1 MTQTG
6 SSATRRPVFQPKVA
20 LAAVF
25 GTTVEWY
32 DFALYG
38 TAAALVFN
46 KVYFPDS
53 DPLVGTVLAYGTFAI
68 GFLARPLGGAYFGE
82 RGDTRGRKGVLVAT
96 LLMMGLAT
104 TAIGLL
110 PTHAQI
116 GVAAPVLL
124 TLLRFV
130 QGFAAGGEK
139 TGALI
144 ILFENAPPKWRG
156 LLTSLPAIG
165 TGTGTLLSTGAFAL
179 TTGLLSEDAFLDWG
193 WRIPFLLSAGL
204 TFFGLWVRRSLP
216 ETAEFQQA
224 QEGQQAQGA
233 GPDAATPPRPLR
245 QRIAESRCVAA
256 WRRYPKEML
265 IVIGAGAAENAGYY
279 VFGTFSVTYAEDRG
293 LSTSALLTGISLV
306 AAVKLVTVPAFGAL
320 SDRIGRRPVS
330 IGGALVLLAA
340 AWPFFAVIDGGHTWG
355 IWLALFITLGI
366 GQSAVL
372 GSQPAFFAELFD
384 TTVRFSAVG
393 IANNI
398 GTVLTG
404 GLAPM
409 LASALLLWFDH
420 SVTGV
425 VVFIALMSALTVV
438 TVALA
443 RETRGAAEPTEETAG
458 RKQDVQTAQ

>member
-1 MTQTG
+1 MTTPTQPPG
-6 SSATRRPVFQPKVA
+6 RRPLVQPRVA
-20 LAAVF
+20 LAAIF

-38 TAAALVFN
+38 IAAGLVFN
-46 KVYFPDS
+46 KLYFPGS
-53 DPLVGTVLAYGTFAI
+53 SPLVGTILAFGTFAI

-82 RGDTRGRKGVLVAT
+82 RGDTKGRKGVLVAT
-96 LLMMGLAT
+96 LLLMGAAT
-104 TAIGLL
+104 TGIGLL
-110 PTHAQI
+110 PTYGHI
-116 GVAAPVLL
+116 GIAAPILL
-124 TLLRFV
+124 TALRFV

-165 TGTGTLLSTGAFAL
+165 TGTGTLLSTGAFAVI
-179 TTGLLSEDAFLDWG
+179 TGLLSEDAFLSWG
-193 WRIPFLLSAGL
+193 WRVPFLLSAVL

-216 ETAEFQQA
+216 ETADFQR
-224 QEGQQAQGA
+224 E
-233 GPDAATPPRPLR
+233 ATPQTPAPALPLR
-245 QRIAESRCVAA
+245 RRIAGSRCMSA

-279 VFGTFSVTYAEDRG
+279 VFGTFSLTYADDRG
-293 LSTSALLTGISLV
+293 LATAGLLSGITAI
-306 AAVKLVTVPAFGAL
+306 AAVKLLTVPLFGAL

-330 IGGALVLLAA
+330 ILGAALLLAS
-340 AWPFFAVIDGGHTWG
+340 AWPFFQIVDTGSTWA
-355 IWLALFITLGI
+355 IWAALFVTLGI

-384 TTVRFSAVG
+384 TSVRFSAVG

-409 LASALLLWFDH
+409 LCSALLLWFDH
-420 SVTGV
+420 SITGV
-425 VVFIALMSALTVV
+425 VLFIALMSALTIV
-438 TVALA
+438 TVGLA
-443 RETRGAAEPTEETAG
+443 RETRHTPGDGTAPTGPIGLQKT
-458 RKQDVQTAQ
+458 R

>member
-1 MTQTG
+1 M
-6 SSATRRPVFQPKVA
+6 SEVASRRRLLQPRTA
-20 LAAVF
+20 IAAVF

-38 TAAALVFN
+38 TAASLVFN
-46 KVYFPDS
+46 KLYFPDS
-53 DPLVGTVLAYGTFAI
+53 DPLVGTILAYGTFAI

-82 RGDTRGRKGVLVAT
+82 KGDTQGRKKVLVAT
-96 LLMMGLAT
+96 LLLMGLAT

-110 PTHAQI
+110 PTYARI
-116 GVAAPVLL
+116 GVAAPLLL

-179 TTGLLSEDAFLDWG
+179 CTGLLSEDAFLAWG
-193 WRIPFLLSAGL
+193 WRIPFLLSAVL
-204 TFFGLWVRRSLP
+204 TLFGLWVRTSLD
-216 ETAEFQQA
+216 ETAEFK
-224 QEGQQAQGA
+224 ENGA
-233 GPDAATPPRPLR
+233 TVPRDRSGTWRERLAR
-245 QRIAESRCVAA
+245 TRFVEA

-279 VFGTFSVTYAEDRG
+279 IFGTFSVAYAEDRG
-293 LSTSALLTGISLV
+293 LSTAALLSGISIA

-320 SDRIGRRPVS
+320 SDRVGRRPVS
-330 IGGALVLLAA
+330 IGGALVLLLA
-340 AWPFFAVIDGGHTWG
+340 AWPFFTIVDGGNTAL
-355 IWLALFITLGI
+355 IWVALLVTLGA
-366 GQSAVL
+366 GQSAIL

-384 TTVRFSAVG
+384 TKVRFSAVG
-393 IANNI
+393 VANNI

-409 LASALLLWFDH
+409 LATALLLWFDH

-425 VVFIALMSALTVV
+425 VVFIALMSGLTAG
-438 TVALA
+438 TVILA
-443 RETRGAAEPTEETAG
+443 KETRHVEDPEGRSAAPAPTTMSS
-458 RKQDVQTAQ
+458 T

>member
-1 MTQTG
+1 MTT
-6 SSATRRPVFQPKVA
+6 SPHLRESRPLVQPRVA
-20 LAAVF
+20 LAAIF

-38 TAAALVFN
+38 IAASLVFN
-46 KVYFPDS
+46 KLYFPGS
-53 DPLVGTVLAYGTFAI
+53 SPLVGTILAFGTFAI
-68 GFLARPLGGAYFGE
+68 GFLARPLGGAFFGE
-82 RGDTRGRKGVLVAT
+82 RGDTRGRKSVLVAT
-96 LLMMGLAT
+96 LLLMGLAT
-104 TAIGLL
+104 TGIGLL
-110 PTHAQI
+110 PTYGHI
-116 GVAAPVLL
+116 GIAAPILL
-124 TLLRFV
+124 TALRFV

-179 TTGLLSEDAFLDWG
+179 ITGLLSEDAFLSWG
-193 WRIPFLLSAGL
+193 WRIPFLLSAVL
-204 TFFGLWVRRSLP
+204 TFFGLWVRRNLP
-216 ETAEFQQA
+216 ETADFQH
-224 QEGQQAQGA
+224 E
-233 GPDAATPPRPLR
+233 DAPQPAAPARPLGR
-245 QRIAESRCVAA
+245 RIAESRCVTA

-265 IVIGAGAAENAGYY
+265 VVIGAGAAENAGYY
-279 VFGTFSVTYAEDRG
+279 IFGTFSVTYADDRG
-293 LSTSALLTGISLV
+293 LATAGLLSGITAI
-306 AAVKLVTVPAFGAL
+306 AAVKLVTVPLFGAL

-330 IGGALVLLAA
+330 ILGAALLLAS
-340 AWPFFAVIDGGHTWG
+340 AWPFFQIIDTGQTWA
-355 IWLALFITLGI
+355 IWAALFVTLGI

-384 TTVRFSAVG
+384 TSVRFSAVG

-409 LASALLLWFDH
+409 LCSALLLWFDH

-425 VVFIALMSALTVV
+425 VIFIALMSALTIV
-438 TVALA
+438 TVSLA
-443 RETRGAAEPTEETAG
+443 RETRHTGAPDTAPKISADLQG
-458 RKQDVQTAQ
+458 AR

>member
-1 MTQTG
+1 M
-6 SSATRRPVFQPKVA
+6 SEVASRRRVFQPRVM

-38 TAAALVFN
+38 TAASLVFN

-53 DPLVGTVLAYGTFAI
+53 DPLVGTILAYGTFAI
-68 GFLARPLGGAYFGE
+68 GFVARPLGGAFFGE
-82 RGDTRGRKGVLVAT
+82 RGDTRGRKNVLVAT
-96 LLMMGLAT
+96 LLLMGLAT

-110 PTHAQI
+110 PTYGQI
-116 GVAAPVLL
+116 GVAAPLLL

-179 TTGLLSEDAFLDWG
+179 ATGLLSEEAFLAWG
-193 WRIPFLLSAGL
+193 WRVPFLLSAVL
-204 TFFGLWVRRSLP
+204 TFFGLWVRRSVE
-216 ETAEFQQA
+216 ETAEFQ
-224 QEGQQAQGA
+224 
-233 GPDAATPPRPLR
+233 DSKAATARPQPTGTLR
-245 QRIAESRCVAA
+245 ERLARTRFVEA
-256 WRRYPKEML
+256 WRRYPRQML

-279 VFGTFSVTYAEDRG
+279 IFGTFSVAYAEDRG
-293 LSTSALLTGISLV
+293 MSTSALLSGISIA

-320 SDRIGRRPVS
+320 SDRVGRRPVS

-340 AWPFFAVIDGGHTWG
+340 AWPFFAVIDGQNTWL
-355 IWLALFITLGI
+355 IWLALLVTLGI
-366 GQSAVL
+366 GQSAIL

-384 TTVRFSAVG
+384 TRVRFSAVG
-393 IANNI
+393 VANNL

-404 GLAPM
+404 GLAPV
-409 LASALLLWFDH
+409 LATCLLLWFDH
-420 SVTGV
+420 SVVGV
-425 VVFIALMSALTVV
+425 VVFIASMSALTVV

-443 RETRGAAEPTEETAG
+443 KETRHRETAAVPSRPAARVNTSS
-458 RKQDVQTAQ
+458 R

>member
-1 MTQTG
+1 M
-6 SSATRRPVFQPKVA
+6 SSVSEVPSKRPLFQPKVA

-82 RGDTRGRKGVLVAT
+82 KGDTKGRKHVLVVT
-96 LLMMGLAT
+96 LLLMGLAT

-110 PTHAQI
+110 PTYGQI

-124 TLLRFV
+124 TALRFV

-156 LLTSLPAIG
+156 FLTSLPAIG

-179 TTGLLSEDAFLDWG
+179 ATGLLSEDAFLSWG
-193 WRIPFLLSAGL
+193 WRLPFLASAVL
-204 TFFGLWVRRSLP
+204 TFFGLWVRRSLE
-216 ETAEFQQA
+216 ETAEFKR
-224 QEGQQAQGA
+224 A
-233 GPDAATPPRPLR
+233 GVTVNEERRSPRE
-245 QRIAESRCVAA
+245 RIAQSRVVEA
-256 WRRYPKEML
+256 WRRYPKQMV
-265 IVIGAGAAENAGYY
+265 IVICAGAGENAGYY
-279 VFGTFSVTYAEDRG
+279 IFGTFSVTYAEDRG
-293 LSTSALLTGISLV
+293 LPTSALLSGIALA

-320 SDRIGRRPVS
+320 SDRVGRRPVS
-330 IGGALVLLAA
+330 IGGALVLLAS
-340 AWPFFAVIDGGHTWG
+340 AWPFFKLIDGGQTWE
-355 IWLALFITLGI
+355 IWLALLVTLGI
-366 GQSAVL
+366 GQSAIL

-393 IANNI
+393 VANNI

-404 GLAPM
+404 GLAPL
-409 LASALLLWFDH
+409 LAASLLLWFDH

-425 VVFIALMSALTVV
+425 VVFIALMSGLTAV

-443 RETRGAAEPTEETAG
+443 KETRHIEPKPEPAPADHIRVKELSSE
-458 RKQDVQTAQ
+458 

>member
-216 ETAEFQQA
+216 ETAEFQQV
-224 QEGQQAQGA
+224 QQVQQA
-233 GPDAATPPRPLR
+233 GPAAATAPRPLR

-293 LSTSALLTGISLV
+293 LSTSALLSGISLV

-425 VVFIALMSALTVV
+425 VVFIALMSTLTVV

-443 RETRGAAEPTEETAG
+443 RETRGAAEPPEETAA
-458 RKQDVQTAQ
+458 RKQNVRTAP

>member
-1 MTQTG
+1 M
-6 SSATRRPVFQPKVA
+6 SEVASRRRVFQPRVM

-38 TAAALVFN
+38 TAASLVFN

-53 DPLVGTVLAYGTFAI
+53 DPLVGTILAYGTFAI
-68 GFLARPLGGAYFGE
+68 GFVARPLGGAFFGE
-82 RGDTRGRKGVLVAT
+82 RGDTRGRKNVLVAT
-96 LLMMGLAT
+96 LLLMGLAT

-110 PTHAQI
+110 PTYAQI
-116 GVAAPVLL
+116 GVAAPLLL

-179 TTGLLSEDAFLDWG
+179 ATGLLSEEAFLSWG
-193 WRIPFLLSAGL
+193 WRVPFLLSAVL
-204 TFFGLWVRRSLP
+204 TLFGLWVRRSVG
-216 ETAEFQQA
+216 ETAEFQDS
-224 QEGQQAQGA
+224 GA
-233 GPDAATPPRPLR
+233 AARPQRTGTLR
-245 QRIAESRCVAA
+245 ERLGRTRFVEA
-256 WRRYPKEML
+256 WRRYPRQML

-279 VFGTFSVTYAEDRG
+279 IFGTFSVAYAEDRG
-293 LSTSALLTGISLV
+293 MSTSALLGGISIA

-320 SDRIGRRPVS
+320 SDRVGRRPVS

-340 AWPFFAVIDGGHTWG
+340 AWPFFAVVDGQNTWL
-355 IWLALFITLGI
+355 IWLALLVTLGV
-366 GQSAVL
+366 GQSAIL

-384 TTVRFSAVG
+384 TRVRFSAVG
-393 IANNI
+393 VANNL

-404 GLAPM
+404 GLAPV
-409 LASALLLWFDH
+409 LATSLLLWFDH
-420 SVTGV
+420 SVAGV
-425 VVFIALMSALTVV
+425 VVFIASMSMLTVV

-443 RETRGAAEPTEETAG
+443 KETRHREAAAAPSRPAA
-458 RKQDVQTAQ
+458 KV

>member
-1 MTQTG
+1 M
-6 SSATRRPVFQPKVA
+6 SEVASRRRVFQPRVM

-38 TAAALVFN
+38 TAASLVFN

-53 DPLVGTVLAYGTFAI
+53 DPLVGTILAYGTFAI
-68 GFLARPLGGAYFGE
+68 GFVARPLGGAFFGE
-82 RGDTRGRKGVLVAT
+82 RGDTRGRKNVLVAT
-96 LLMMGLAT
+96 LLLMGLAT

-110 PTHAQI
+110 PTYAQI
-116 GVAAPVLL
+116 GVAAPLLL

-179 TTGLLSEDAFLDWG
+179 ATGLLSEEAFLSWG
-193 WRIPFLLSAGL
+193 WRVPFLLSAVL
-204 TFFGLWVRRSLP
+204 TLFGLWVRRSVG
-216 ETAEFQQA
+216 ETAEFQDS
-224 QEGQQAQGA
+224 GA
-233 GPDAATPPRPLR
+233 AARPQRTGTLR
-245 QRIAESRCVAA
+245 ERLGRTRFVEA
-256 WRRYPKEML
+256 WRRYPRQML

-279 VFGTFSVTYAEDRG
+279 IFGTFSVAYAEDRG
-293 LSTSALLTGISLV
+293 MSTSALLGGISIA

-320 SDRIGRRPVS
+320 SDRVGRRPVS

-340 AWPFFAVIDGGHTWG
+340 AWPFFAVVDGQNTWL
-355 IWLALFITLGI
+355 IWLALLVTLGV
-366 GQSAVL
+366 GQSAIL

-384 TTVRFSAVG
+384 TRVRFSAVG
-393 IANNI
+393 VANNL

-404 GLAPM
+404 GLAPV
-409 LASALLLWFDH
+409 LATSLLLWFDH
-420 SVTGV
+420 SVAGV
-425 VVFIALMSALTVV
+425 VVFIASMSMLTVV

-443 RETRGAAEPTEETAG
+443 KETRHRETAAAPSRPAA
-458 RKQDVQTAQ
+458 KV